1 MNLVLAKSYF
11 SIKIIKISQYQKI
24 YTLYSQLN
32 FMYISHFK
40 IVNFKLFQN
49 IEIDF
54 NQTISII
61 TGINNAGKTTVL
73 QALSLWYECF
83 TTLIRKAGAKRG
95 NYKKN
100 DYILGNTQ
108 EKYFAF
114 NRINS
119 VLSPNFEDIFYQRDV
134 KNKIQLG
141 ATITNQDSHQEIEI
155 SFQIGASGQNYVIE
169 LINFRD
175 FDFDKFNNFF
185 SNLPSPF
192 GFFYTSPSAVIQ
204 QREKF
209 VTPPQVIESIINRDS
224 ASVIRNRLYILY
236 RASNSSLWS
245 GFLEK
250 LSFILYNNDQQ
261 IIIST
266 SSDIQKHSTVVFTFK
281 HSEGDIEKDIA
292 LLGSGTIQIIEIL
305 LNYYN
310 LGTKDLN
317 LIILDEPDSHIHR
330 EIQSRLLEALTS
342 FPSGNQIFLTT
353 HNEALIRSANP
364 SQLFHLDGNP
374 TGLYQSLNTNL
385 TDVPPHFSGLYPSQ
399 INPIISALGG
409 DITGLDFLNAI
420 EADKLILVEGAD
432 DARAFNILFKRRIGV
447 GNIHKKYVYWVLGG
461 ISKVFDKLPHYKTV
475 FSAIKNQQTLW
486 EKSVLIIDRDFLND
500 DHQAGLAGKFET
512 RMNLKANV
520 WSSYTFESTLFT
532 DIPKLSKLVNKWLTK
547 KQINSDLATIQSN
560 LQNLYTN
567 QEFQNRFNDNKYVD
581 TQFTYLN
588 YKKKLNNLF
597 DYNYISQN
605 EQQISVI
612 VRNHINSCITSGEF
626 FKLMTKDDVM
636 QLIYSALENYGID
649 LKPSFIE
656 LIELVDGS
664 TWFEAWNFLNLI

>member
-1 MNLVLAKSYF
+1 
-11 SIKIIKISQYQKI
+11 
-24 YTLYSQLN
+24 
-32 FMYISHFK
+32 MYISHFK
-40 IVNFKLFQN
+40 IVNFKLFRN

-61 TGINNAGKTTVL
+61 TGVNNAGKTTVL
-73 QALSLWYECF
+73 QALALWHECF
-83 TTLIRKAGAKRG
+83 ITLIRKAGTKRA

-114 NRINS
+114 NQINS

-134 KNKIQLG
+134 KNKIQLS
-141 ATITNQDSHQEIEI
+141 ATISTEEKEIEI
-155 SFQIGASGQNYVIE
+155 CFQIGSSGQNYVIE

-224 ASVIRNRLYILY
+224 ASVIRNRLSILY
-236 RASNSSLWS
+236 RTSNVSLWS
-245 GFLEK
+245 EFLEK
-250 LSFILYNNDQQ
+250 LSFILYNNQRE

-281 HSEGDIEKDIA
+281 HNEGDIEKDIA

-310 LGTKDLN
+310 LGRKDLN

-330 EIQSRLLEALTS
+330 EIQGRLLQALTS

-353 HNEALIRSANP
+353 HNEALIRSADP

-374 TGLYQSLNTNL
+374 TGQYQSIINANL

-409 DITGLDFLNAI
+409 DVNGLDFLNAI
-420 EADKLILVEGAD
+420 ESDKLILVEGAD
-432 DARAFNILFKRRIGV
+432 DARAFNILLKRRIGV

-461 ISKVFDKLPHYKTV
+461 ISEVFERLPHYKTI

-532 DIPKLSKLVNKWLTK
+532 DIPKLSKLLNKWLIK

-560 LQNLYTN
+560 LQNFYDNQELQNRYTN
-567 QEFQNRFNDNKYVD
+567 EKYEQI
-581 TQFTYLN
+581 QFTYMN
-588 YKKKLNNLF
+588 YKEKLNNLF
-597 DYNYISQN
+597 GNNYISQN
-605 EQQISVI
+605 HPQLSTI
-612 VRNHINSCITSGEF
+612 VRTHINSCITSGEF
-626 FKLMTKDDVM
+626 FKLMTKDDVV
-636 QLIYSALENYGID
+636 QVIYSALENYGTD

-664 TWFEAWNFLNLI
+664 TWFEAWNFLNSI

>member
-1 MNLVLAKSYF
+1 
-11 SIKIIKISQYQKI
+11 
-24 YTLYSQLN
+24 
-32 FMYISHFK
+32 MYISHFK
-40 IVNFKLFQN
+40 IVNFKLFRN

-61 TGINNAGKTTVL
+61 TGVNNAGKTTVL
-73 QALSLWYECF
+73 QALALWHECF
-83 TTLIRKAGAKRG
+83 ITLIRKAGTKRA

-114 NRINS
+114 NQINS

-134 KNKIQLG
+134 KNKIQLS
-141 ATITNQDSHQEIEI
+141 ATISTEEKEIEI
-155 SFQIGASGQNYVIE
+155 CFQICSSGQNYVIE

-224 ASVIRNRLYILY
+224 ASVIRNRLSILY
-236 RASNSSLWS
+236 RTSNVSLWS
-245 GFLEK
+245 EFLEK
-250 LSFILYNNDQQ
+250 LSFILYNNQRE

-281 HSEGDIEKDIA
+281 HNEGDIEKDIA

-310 LGTKDLN
+310 LGRKDLN

-330 EIQSRLLEALTS
+330 EIQGRLLQALTS

-353 HNEALIRSANP
+353 HNEALIRSADP

-374 TGLYQSLNTNL
+374 TGQYQSIINANL

-409 DITGLDFLNAI
+409 DVNGLDFLNAI
-420 EADKLILVEGAD
+420 ESDKLILVEGAD
-432 DARAFNILFKRRIGV
+432 DARAFNILLKRRIGV

-461 ISKVFDKLPHYKTV
+461 ISEVFERLPHYKTI

-532 DIPKLSKLVNKWLTK
+532 DIPKLSKLLNKWLIK

-560 LQNLYTN
+560 LQNFYDNQELQNRYTN
-567 QEFQNRFNDNKYVD
+567 EKYEQI
-581 TQFTYLN
+581 QFTYMN
-588 YKKKLNNLF
+588 YKEKLNNLF
-597 DYNYISQN
+597 GNNYISQN
-605 EQQISVI
+605 HPQLSTI
-612 VRNHINSCITSGEF
+612 VRTHINSCITSGEF
-626 FKLMTKDDVM
+626 FKLMTKDDVV
-636 QLIYSALENYGID
+636 QVIYSALENYGTD

-664 TWFEAWNFLNLI
+664 TWFEAWNFLNSI

>member
-1 MNLVLAKSYF
+1 
-11 SIKIIKISQYQKI
+11 
-24 YTLYSQLN
+24 
-32 FMYISHFK
+32 MYISSFK

-49 IEIDF
+49 IKIDF
-54 NQTISII
+54 DQSISII
-61 TGINNAGKTTVL
+61 TGVNNAGKTTVL
-73 QALSLWYECF
+73 QALALWHECF
-83 TTLIRKAGAKRG
+83 TTLIRRAGTTRA

-108 EKYFAF
+108 EKYFSF
-114 NRINS
+114 NQINS

-134 KNKIQLG
+134 KNKIQLS
-141 ATITNQDSHQEIEI
+141 AIVSTEEQEIEI
-155 SFQIGASGQNYVIE
+155 CFQIGSSGQNYVIE

-175 FDFDKFNNFF
+175 FNFDRFNSFF
-185 SNLPSPF
+185 TKLPSPF

-209 VTPPQVIESIINRDS
+209 VTHPQVVESIINRDS

-245 GFLEK
+245 DFLEK

-266 SSDIQKHSTVVFTFK
+266 SSDIQKHSTVIFTFK
-281 HSEGDIEKDIA
+281 HNEADTEKDIS

-330 EIQSRLLEALTS
+330 DIQNRLLKALTS

-353 HNEALIRSANP
+353 HNEALIRSADL

-374 TGLYQSLNTNL
+374 TGHYQSLINTNL
-385 TDVPPHFSGLYPSQ
+385 TDVSSHFSGLYPSQ
-399 INPIISALGG
+399 INPIIRALGG
-409 DITGLDFLNAI
+409 DINGLDFLNAL
-420 EADKLILVEGAD
+420 EADKLILVEGSD
-432 DARAFNILFKRRIGV
+432 DARAFNILLKKRIV
-447 GNIHKKYVYWVLGG
+447 LGNIHKKYVYWVLGG
-461 ISKVFDKLPHYKTV
+461 ISKVFERLPHYKTI
-475 FSAIKNQQTLW
+475 FSAIKNQQSLW

-500 DHQAGLAGKFET
+500 EHQAGLAGQFQT

-532 DIPKLSKLVNKWLTK
+532 DIPKLSKLLNKWLTK

-560 LQNLYTN
+560 LQDFYNN
-567 QEFQNRFNDNKYVD
+567 QELQNRYNDDKYREII
-581 TQFTYLN
+581 FTYLN
-588 YKKKLNNLF
+588 YKKKLNSLF
-597 DYNYISQN
+597 ANNYISQHDVDLSF
-605 EQQISVI
+605 II
-612 VRNHINSCITSGEF
+612 KNHIESCITSEEF

-636 QLIYSALENYGID
+636 QVIYSTLESYGTD
-649 LKPSFIE
+649 LKPDFIE
-656 LIELVDGS
+656 LIEFVDGS
-664 TWFEAWNFLNLI
+664 TWFETWNFLNLI

>member
-1 MNLVLAKSYF
+1 
-11 SIKIIKISQYQKI
+11 
-24 YTLYSQLN
+24 
-32 FMYISHFK
+32 MYISHFK
-40 IVNFKLFQN
+40 IVNFRRFQN

-61 TGINNAGKTTVL
+61 TGVNNAGKTTVL
-73 QALSLWYECF
+73 QALSLWHECF
-83 TTLIRKAGAKRG
+83 TTLIRKAGTTRA

-100 DYILGNTQ
+100 DYILGNTL
-108 EKYFAF
+108 EKYFSF

-175 FDFDKFNNFF
+175 FDFDKFNSFF
-185 SNLPSPF
+185 TKFPSPF

-245 GFLEK
+245 EFLEK
-250 LSFILYNNDQQ
+250 LSFILYNNQRQ

-266 SSDIQKHSTVVFTFK
+266 SRDIQKHSTVVFTFK
-281 HSEGDIEKDIA
+281 HNEGDIKKDIS

-330 EIQSRLLEALTS
+330 EIQSRLLQALTS

-353 HNEALIRSANP
+353 HSEALIRSADP

-374 TGLYQSLNTNL
+374 TGQYQSLNTNL
-385 TDVPPHFSGLYPSQ
+385 TDVPPRFSGLFPSQ

-409 DITGLDFLNAI
+409 DVNGLDFLNAI
-420 EADKLILVEGAD
+420 ESDKLILVEGAD
-432 DARAFNILFKRRIGV
+432 DARAFNILLKRRIGV

-461 ISKVFDKLPHYKTV
+461 ISEVFERLPHYKTI

-486 EKSVLIIDRDFLND
+486 QKSVLIIDRDFLND
-500 DHQAGLAGKFET
+500 EHQAGLAGQFET
-512 RMNLKANV
+512 CMKLKATV

-532 DIPKLSKLVNKWLTK
+532 DIPKLSKLLNKWLTK

-560 LQNLYTN
+560 LQNFYNNQELQNRYTN
-567 QEFQNRFNDNKYVD
+567 EKYEQI
-581 TQFTYLN
+581 QFTYMN
-588 YKKKLNNLF
+588 YKEKLNNLF
-597 DYNYISQN
+597 SNNYISQN
-605 EQQISVI
+605 HPQLSTI
-612 VRNHINSCITSGEF
+612 VRTHINSCITSGEF
-626 FKLMTKDDVM
+626 FKLMTKNDVM
-636 QLIYSALENYGID
+636 QVIYSTLENYGID

-656 LIELVDGS
+656 LIELVDGA